1 MKLRLTS
8 GAVVLAGVS
17 IVLMACGAPA
27 GPVTEPGIVR
37 EEMGPPQHGGT
48 FHLSVLT
55 QPTSLHPFSD
65 TNLPTNITTAAIY
78 EPLVRYD
85 FTGDFREEYKLT
97 PLLAERWDRTDPT
110 TYLFHLR
117 KGVKFHPSTS
127 SAQASSEMTAQDV
140 AWSLEYLRDPANKFR
155 RAAELVEV
163 DRIEAVDPATV
174 RVTSKAPSATFLS
187 GFTPYTFIFPKAA
200 YDRGVDFEKEAIG
213 TGPFK
218 VVSWNRQAGA
228 TLAKHDGYW
237 AQGKP
242 YLDRVQLFYNF
253 DAAGAMAAFSAGK
266 NDVVKV
272 SDKVQFEAIKAAN
285 PQARGESFPQNI
297 SDHLL
302 PKIEGTPFA
311 DLRVRKAMHLALDRQ
326 EMVDTLTFGLGNA
339 NPPGMNGARKGGWAI
354 SQEELLKLPGYRQPK
369 ESDIAEARRLL
380 AEAGHGGGL
389 RAAFAYNSG
398 FTRFP
403 GEAQV
408 VSAQLAKAGIQL
420 TLDPKETAV
429 ARKMEQDGDYT
440 MTFAQFDYDPE
451 PDWSNW
457 LHSKGGLA
465 KSGIKDAELDR
476 LIDEQYRE
484 LDETKRKKMWTDIQR
499 LLLDKLYVIPLV
511 TQVGFIAYQPYV
523 HGWGDN
529 RAGQAVNHTWDNTW
543 LEVGKLPLGR

>member
-1 MKLRLTS
+1 
-8 GAVVLAGVS
+8 
-17 IVLMACGAPA
+17 
-27 GPVTEPGIVR
+27 
-37 EEMGPPQHGGT
+37 
-48 FHLSVLT
+48 
-55 QPTSLHPFSD
+55 
-65 TNLPTNITTAAIY
+65 
-78 EPLVRYD
+78 
-85 FTGDFREEYKLT
+85 
-97 PLLAERWDRTDPT
+97 
-110 TYLFHLR
+110 
-117 KGVKFHPSTS
+117 
-127 SAQASSEMTAQDV
+127 
-140 AWSLEYLRDPANKFR
+140 
-155 RAAELVEV
+155 
-163 DRIEAVDPATV
+163 
-174 RVTSKAPSATFLS
+174 
-187 GFTPYTFIFPKAA
+187 
-200 YDRGVDFEKEAIG
+200 
-213 TGPFK
+213 
-218 VVSWNRQAGA
+218 
-228 TLAKHDGYW
+228 
-237 AQGKP
+237 
-242 YLDRVQLFYNF
+242 
-253 DAAGAMAAFSAGK
+253 
-266 NDVVKV
+266 
-272 SDKVQFEAIKAAN
+272 
-285 PQARGESFPQNI
+285 
-297 SDHLL
+297 
-302 PKIEGTPFA
+302 
-311 DLRVRKAMHLALDRQ
+311 
-326 EMVDTLTFGLGNA
+326 MVDTLTFGLGNA

>member
-1 MKLRLTS
+1 MSTKLIGPLVAACS
-8 GAVVLAGVS
+8 VAL
-17 IVLMACGAPA
+17 IACGAPA
-27 GPVTEPGIVR
+27 PVVTDELPGIATD
-37 EEMGPPQHGGT
+37 EAQMPAQHGGS

-55 QPTSLHPFSD
+55 QPTSLHPFID
-65 TNLPTNITTAAIY
+65 TGLPTNITTAALY

-85 FTGDFREEYKLT
+85 FTGDFRDEYKIV
-97 PLLAERWDRTDPT
+97 PLLAERWERTDAT
-110 TYLFHLR
+110 TYLFQLR
-117 KGVKFHPSTS
+117 KGVKFHDG
-127 SAQASSEMTAQDV
+127 SEMTAEDV
-140 AWSLEYLRDPANKFR
+140 AWSLDYLRDPANKFR

-163 DRIEAVDPATV
+163 DKLEVVNPSTV
-174 RVTSKAPSATFLS
+174 RVTSKAPSAGFLS
-187 GFTPYTFIFPKAA
+187 GFTPYTFMFSKRAH
-200 YDRGVDFEKEAIG
+200 DRGVDFEKEAVG

-218 VVSWNRQAGA
+218 VGSWNRTAGA
-228 TLAKHDGYW
+228 TLDKHAGYW
-237 AQGKP
+237 APGKP
-242 YLDRVQLFYNF
+242 YMDRVQMFYNF

-266 NDVVKV
+266 TDVVKV
-272 SDKVQFEAIKAAN
+272 SDKVQFEAIRASN
-285 PQARGESFPQNI
+285 PGARGESFPQNI

-302 PKIEGTPFA
+302 PKVESGPFA
-311 DLRVRKAMHLALDRQ
+311 DLRVRKAMHLTLDRQ

-339 NPPGMNGARKGGWAI
+339 NPPGMNGARKGGWSIA
-354 SQEELLKLPGYRQPK
+354 QDELLKMPAYRQPK
-369 ESDIAEARRLL
+369 EADIAEAKRLL

-389 RAAFAYNSG
+389 RATFAYNAG

-408 VSAQLAKAGIQL
+408 VASQLNKVGIQL

-465 KSGIKDAELDR
+465 KSGIKDTDLDR

-484 LDETKRKKMWTDIQR
+484 LDEAKRKRIWIDIQR
-499 LLLDKLYVIPLV
+499 LLEQKLYVIPLV

-543 LEVGKLPLGR
+543 LEAAKVPQGR

>member
-1 MKLRLTS
+1 MRGHLTAAATTALS
-8 GAVVLAGVS
+8 LA
-17 IVLMACGAPA
+17 IMACGAPA
-27 GPVTEPGIVR
+27 PAPDELPGIR
-37 EEMGPPQHGGT
+37 QDQTEMPPQYGGT

-55 QPTSLHPFSD
+55 QPTSLHPFLD
-65 TNLPTNITTAAIY
+65 TGLPTNITTAALY
-78 EPLVRYD
+78 EPLIRYD
-85 FTGDFREEYKLT
+85 FTGDFRDEYKLT
-97 PLLAERWDRTDPT
+97 PLLAERWERTDPT

-117 KGVKFHPSTS
+117 KGVKFHDD
-127 SAQASSEMTAQDV
+127 SEMTAEDV
-140 AWSLEYLRDPANKFR
+140 AWSLDYLRDPANKFR
-155 RAAELVEV
+155 RAAELVEAE
-163 DRIEAVDPATV
+163 RIEVVNPTTV
-174 RVTSKAPSATFLS
+174 RVTSKAPSAAFLG
-187 GFTPYTFIFPKAA
+187 GFTPYTFIFSKRAH
-200 YDRGVDFEKEAIG
+200 DRGVDFEKEAVG

-218 VVSWNRQAGA
+218 VATWNRQAGA
-228 TLAKHDGYW
+228 TLPKHSGYW

-242 YLDRVQLFYNF
+242 YMDRVQMFYNF

-266 NDVVKV
+266 SDIVKV
-272 SDKVQFEAIKAAN
+272 SDKIQFEAIRASN
-285 PQARGESFPQNI
+285 PGARGESFPQNI

-302 PKIEGTPFA
+302 PKVDGGPFA
-311 DLRVRKAMHLALDRQ
+311 DFRVRKAMHLTLDRQ

-339 NPPGMNGARKGGWAI
+339 NPPGMNGARKGGWSIA
-354 SQEELLKLPGYRQPK
+354 QDELLKMPAYRQPK
-369 ESDIAEARRLL
+369 EADIAEAKRLL

-389 RAAFAYNSG
+389 KATFSYNAG

-408 VSAQLAKAGIQL
+408 VASQLNKVGIQL
-420 TLDPKETAV
+420 TLEPKETAV
-429 ARKMEQDGDYT
+429 ARKMEQDGDYA

-465 KSGIKDAELDR
+465 KSGIKDPELDR

-484 LDETKRKKMWTDIQR
+484 LDEAKRKRIWIDIQR
-499 LLLDKLYVIPLV
+499 LLEQKLYVIPLV

-543 LEVGKLPLGR
+543 VEVGKVPAGR